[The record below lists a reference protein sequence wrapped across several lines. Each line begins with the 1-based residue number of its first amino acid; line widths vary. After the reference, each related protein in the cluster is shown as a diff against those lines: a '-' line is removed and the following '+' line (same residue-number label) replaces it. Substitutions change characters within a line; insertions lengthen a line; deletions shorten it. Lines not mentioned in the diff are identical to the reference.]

1 MAKQLKKLLTV
12 CMLAALSIGVTA
24 CKGEETPATDSLTS
38 STQSSIPD
46 SSTPSS
52 SYEETAPE
60 KDSQALAVEELI
72 KRLPAALDIKLSDAE
87 AVKQAETAFTALTE
101 EQKVQ
106 VGNYDK
112 LFSAVQ
118 RIVFLG
124 NIQAAEAAIAS
135 LSDAE
140 EITLADEG
148 AYAEVY
154 ALVQGLS
161 EEERSALVGYSK
173 LLSVHERIGSL
184 KKIQQVEQLIAVLPA
199 YDEIDKTHLSALE
212 EAETAF
218 EGLTESEKAEVANAE
233 FLMQARPAITASYWQ
248 DTKVRKHY
256 VEGRNLTFKVNLKQ
270 NTVSSLTLGG
280 NTVSEGDYT
289 YADGILTIKESLLS
303 QLEVGMYAFTLM
315 DSRNTGFDFL
325 VGIGYEEKS
334 TAYFDF
340 DVTGYK
346 APATYG
352 VPCQTVEDGIDGKSG
367 RFTKSSALANVFGF
381 FKDGEFGFVDYT
393 FKTGKVYLL
402 EFDVKILNDTQD
414 AWWMPIY
421 FGGKGDVAYLY
432 KDYSLVFPQVNTL
445 YSEGGIEMRDGYAH
459 VRAIFLATAE
469 TTNLEFANWGGG
481 VDILL
486 DNILLTALPEK
497 AVTQVREQI
506 ANLPDKVTLK
516 DKTAVEMAKTAYD
529 GLSLAEKQVVDN
541 LAKLNDLLAQLASFE
556 QAEAVVEMIK
566 ALPEKES
573 FTSEYYEAAYAAK
586 AAYDN
591 LTVQAQAC
599 VTNYEKLST
608 LLQGIGESYWNEAGF
623 EFYVKQDQTFSVKVE
638 LLDNGISTV
647 TLNGKVMDPAAYKYE
662 NGVLDFGEYFIGM
675 DRDVYTISLTDGK
688 GKSFTFFLYWGIEK
702 GSAVYYDFEYYTYQ
716 NTDGAA
722 VPSAPYEDGIQGVS
736 QRFQRPTAAATVFG
750 FFKDGK
756 YGFAPYTF
764 QSGKTYTLSFDIK
777 VLEGT
782 ADNWWMP
789 IFFSGGKGDLV
800 YVRQNNGEVYLQTYS
815 VDSLNA
821 KNRQSVV
828 DNGDGSYRV
837 TVTFTLKE
845 GETYEGMEFSNFD
858 GAVDILL
865 DNVLLIE
872 EQNA

>member
-1 MAKQLKKLLTV
+1 M
-12 CMLAALSIGVTA
+12 
-24 CKGEETPATDSLTS
+24 
-38 STQSSIPD
+38 
-46 SSTPSS
+46 
-52 SYEETAPE
+52 
-60 KDSQALAVEELI
+60 
-72 KRLPAALDIKLSDAE
+72 
-87 AVKQAETAFTALTE
+87 
-101 EQKVQ
+101 QK
-106 VGNYDK
+106 
-112 LFSAVQ
+112 
-118 RIVFLG
+118 IVFLS
-124 NIQAAEAAIAS
+124 NVRVAESAIAS
-135 LSDAE
+135 LPNAD
-140 EITLADEG
+140 EITLAEEG

-161 EEERSALVGYSK
+161 EEEKFALAGYSK
-173 LLSVHERIGSL
+173 LLSVHERINSL
-184 KKIQQVEQLIAVLPA
+184 KKIQQVEQLIALLPA
-199 YDEIDKTHLSALE
+199 HEEIDESYLPVLE

-218 EGLTESEKAEVANAE
+218 EALTESEKLEVENAE
-233 FLMQARPAITASYWQ
+233 FLVQSRPAITASYWQ
-248 DTKVRKHY
+248 DAKVRKHY
-256 VEGRNLTFKVNLKQ
+256 VEGRNLAFKVNLKQ
-270 NTVSSLTLGG
+270 NTVSSLTCGG
-280 NTVSEGDYT
+280 NVISANDYT
-289 YADGILTIKESLLS
+289 YADGVLTIKESLLA
-303 QLEVGMYAFTLM
+303 QLGVGMYAFKLT
-315 DSRNTGFDFL
+315 DSRDTNFNFL

-334 TAYFDF
+334 TVYFDF
-340 DVTGYK
+340 DVTEYT

-352 VPCQTVEDGIDGKSG
+352 VPCQTIENGIDGKSG
-367 RFTKSSALANVFGF
+367 RFTKSTSLANVFGF
-381 FKDGEFGFVDYT
+381 FKGGEFGFVDYT

-432 KDYSLVFPQVNTL
+432 ENYSLVFPQVNTL

-459 VRAIFLATAE
+459 VKAIFLATAE

-486 DNILLTALPEK
+486 DNILLTALPET
-497 AVTQVREQI
+497 AIAQVRDQI
-506 ANLPDKVTLK
+506 ASLPDQVASA
-516 DKTAVEMAKTAYD
+516 DKTAVQTVKAAYD

-541 LAKLNDLLAQLASFE
+541 FAKLNDLLSQLASLE
-556 QAEAVVEMIK
+556 QADAVVEMIK
-566 ALPEKES
+566 ALPEKED
-573 FTSEYYEAAYAAK
+573 FISEHYEAVYAAK

-599 VTNYEKLST
+599 VTNYEKLNV
-608 LLQGIGESYWNEAGF
+608 LLQSIGESYWNEAGF
-623 EFYVKQDQTFSVKVE
+623 EFYVPADQSFSVQVE
-638 LLDNGISTV
+638 LLENGITAV
-647 TLNGKVMDPAAYKYE
+647 MLNGRVMDSTAYSYA
-662 NGVLDFGEYFIGM
+662 NGILNFGEYFIGK

-722 VPSAPYEDGIQGVS
+722 VPSSAYENGIQGVS
-736 QRFQRPTAAATVFG
+736 QRFQKPSAAATIFG

-764 QSGKTYTLSFDIK
+764 CSGKTYTLSFDIK
-777 VLEGT
+777 VLDGT

-800 YVRQNNGEVYLQTYS
+800 YVKQNNGEVYLQTYS

-845 GETYEGMEFSNFD
+845 GELYEGMEFSNFD

-872 EQNA
+872 E